1 MEGYMKKFDRLPK
14 TIKKT
19 IRYILR
25 DTNEKN
31 LVEIERQ
38 LLFAI
43 ENRKEFLRNKEQED
57 LK

>member
-1 MEGYMKKFDRLPK
+1 MKKIARLPK

-25 DTNEKN
+25 DTDEKN

-38 LLFAI
+38 LQEAI
-43 ENRKEFLRNKEQED
+43 EKRKETLRKLKQED